1 MTIIAHPV
9 GDPFTICRI
18 ADVYSDISPRK
29 LLVETSLAEYLDK
42 AKIYADMPHS
52 SLASLPSSNSRDL
65 SDASNIY
72 MFTSVFSADY
82 VRDIRDILATV
93 IPRDE
98 FMLR

>member
-1 MTIIAHPV
+1 M
-9 GDPFTICRI
+9 
-18 ADVYSDISPRK
+18 
-29 LLVETSLAEYLDK
+29 ETSLAEYLDK